1 MLLLQNSDII
11 IRGEEVMHF
20 IWFIYINHG
29 RKYHTSGHL
38 SPLLAGIKS
47 QFIYF
52 LIERFNYHGLKY
64 GSRELLIM
72 SPLLAGLETHF
83 NI

>member
-29 RKYHTSGHL
+29 GKYQTSSHL

-52 LIERFNYHGLKY
+52 LIVRFNYHGLKY
-64 GSRELLIM
+64 GTRELM
-72 SPLLAGLETHF
+72 SPLLAGLESHL

>member
-29 RKYHTSGHL
+29 GKYHTSSHL

-52 LIERFNYHGLKY
+52 LIVRFNYHGLKY
-64 GSRELLIM
+64 GSRELL
-72 SPLLAGLETHF
+72 SPLLAGLESEFTIKF
-83 NI
+83 